1 MGRIPRG
8 FENGPRGIR
17 PLEPPGRPPR
27 VPRRPIWERKKLPKR
42 LWGTVKLTMRDAR
55 SRKQIWSPVSRNV
68 LLQADSSRVSRYR
81 YRYRYRCRYR
91 YRYRYSHR
99 YRYRYRYRHRY
110 RPKGFPRGPGR
121 LPKGAQEEGRGAY
134 PQRLR
139 KRAPGDTPFGAPRT
153 ARRIWER
160 KKTPQEALGDNKVNN
175 ARC

>member
-1 MGRIPRG
+1 MG
-8 FENGPRGIR
+8 
-17 PLEPPGRPPR
+17 
-27 VPRRPIWERKKLPKR
+27 
-42 LWGTVKLTMRDAR
+42 GTVKLTMRDAR

-139 KRAPGDTPFGAPRT
+139 KRAAGDTPFGAPRK
-153 ARRIWER
+153 APEGPQKAHLGA
-160 KKTPQEALGDNKVNN
+160 KKTPQEALGDSKVNN

>member
-1 MGRIPRG
+1 MP
-8 FENGPRGIR
+8 
-17 PLEPPGRPPR
+17 
-27 VPRRPIWERKKLPKR
+27 
-42 LWGTVKLTMRDAR
+42 
-55 SRKQIWSPVSRNV
+55 SCKQICPPVSRNV

-139 KRAPGDTPFGAPRT
+139 KRAAGDTPFGAPRT

-160 KKTPQEALGDNKVNN
+160 KKNLPRGFGGQ
-175 ARC
+175 